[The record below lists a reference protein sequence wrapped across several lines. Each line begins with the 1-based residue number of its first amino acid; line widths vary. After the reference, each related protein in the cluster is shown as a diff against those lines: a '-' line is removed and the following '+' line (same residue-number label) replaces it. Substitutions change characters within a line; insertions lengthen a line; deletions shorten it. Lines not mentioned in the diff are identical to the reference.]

1 MPFVTRKMTDLKEE
15 ILAKIDEKFNELKN
29 DFLTEIKEQIKNE
42 VTAAIN
48 NEMKKR
54 EELESTLS
62 MLQQHVRE
70 YQKWINKLD
79 DDGEE
84 LGQYGSRLYLRIDGV
99 PSTDKESSD
108 EVLEKVK
115 SLASES
121 ECDIP
126 DVVIDRAH
134 RIGKE
139 YRDKRSNLS
148 CKSVIVRFTT
158 FRHRTIFYRNRN
170 KLKKAKVKIDLT
182 KRRYDIYKD
191 AINFVKNYSKVN
203 FVMVDINCRL
213 KVIFTNGKSYFLK
226 NIIDLKECMK
236 MLSNYM
242 FYNYVLC

>member
-1 MPFVTRKMTDLKEE
+1 MPVVTRKMTDLKEE

-54 EELESTLS
+54 EELESTVS

-70 YQKWINKLD
+70 YQKRINKLE

-84 LGQYGSRLYLRIDGV
+84 LEQYGRRLCLRIDGV
-99 PSTDKESSD
+99 PSTDKETSD

-115 SLASES
+115 SLVSES
-121 ECDIP
+121 GCDIP

-148 CKSVIVRFTT
+148 CKSIIVHFTT

-170 KLKKAKVKIDLT
+170 KLNKAKVKIDLT
-182 KRRYDIYKD
+182 KRRYDIYTD

-213 KVIFTNGKSYFLK
+213 KVVFTNGKSYFFK
-226 NIIDLKECMK
+226 SIIDLKECIEHE
-236 MLSNYM
+236 NAE
-242 FYNYVLC
+242 